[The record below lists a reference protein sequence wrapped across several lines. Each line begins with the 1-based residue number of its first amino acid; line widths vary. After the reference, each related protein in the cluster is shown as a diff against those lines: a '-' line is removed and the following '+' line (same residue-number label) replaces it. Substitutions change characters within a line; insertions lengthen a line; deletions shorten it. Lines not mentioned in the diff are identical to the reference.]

1 MMSSSPSSHPKPH
14 NRHHIANRRSEVWK
28 YLCQGMTRQ
37 DIAKALKVDASTI
50 SRDIEYLTLQSQQ
63 YIDDMAKKTLPFMYQ
78 KSIEGINE
86 ALKECWHIYNQKV
99 TVPPLIRLSA
109 LRLDKDCNE
118 ALFGLTANGPS
129 VLAVKKITERAN
141 ALGLVGRS

>member
-1 MMSSSPSSHPKPH
+1 
-14 NRHHIANRRSEVWK
+14 
-28 YLCQGMTRQ
+28 MTRQ
-37 DIAKALKVDASTI
+37 DIATALKVDASTI
-50 SRDIEYLTLQSQQ
+50 SRDIEYLTLKSQQ

-86 ALKECWHIYNQKV
+86 VLKECWHIYQQKE
-99 TVPPLIRLSA
+99 TVPPLVRLSA
-109 LRLDKDCNE
+109 LRLVKDCKE

-141 ALGLVGRS
+141 ALGIETDNSSRDNNNFMR